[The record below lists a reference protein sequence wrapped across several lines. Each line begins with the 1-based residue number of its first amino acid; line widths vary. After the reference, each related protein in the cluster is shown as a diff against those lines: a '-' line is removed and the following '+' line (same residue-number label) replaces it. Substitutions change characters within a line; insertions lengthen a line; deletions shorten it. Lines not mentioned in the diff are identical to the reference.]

1 MAFFWSLVLN
11 LCSDNILPLCHCNH
25 LLWSQSSSRNYS
37 DEYIA
42 DFKLFLLQ
50 MCFYQLESWDLN
62 CCELFCL
69 FCDVQCHLWQN
80 VENTWIAASS
90 VAYGNVSP
98 FHLEYQISLT
108 NCNMKS
114 RVSHAEHR
122 SMKSATRFQFPVS
135 YQSVPTE
142 VISAISSS
150 FQSATSQLLVM

>member
-62 CCELFCL
+62 CCVNCCQFL
-69 FCDVQCHLWQN
+69 
-80 VENTWIAASS
+80 AAPYQLRNNMTKKR
-90 VAYGNVSP
+90 VDIYYG
-98 FHLEYQISLT
+98 
-108 NCNMKS
+108 
-114 RVSHAEHR
+114 
-122 SMKSATRFQFPVS
+122 S
-135 YQSVPTE
+135 YYK
-142 VISAISSS
+142 
-150 FQSATSQLLVM
+150 